1 MKKGFATLLL
11 MLAVMASCTHQA
23 TPSQDEAGVVF
34 DSAVVDTLVRLCP
47 NAEMPRGELSL
58 HIAYAKPHGNDTAS
72 VAAAWRI
79 NRTLI
84 SSDLLMGDFTTG
96 LSHGSTKGVTPQ
108 TFMEKTLGLL
118 TSNYCRM
125 YLADYADLFKDDAS
139 CAPSYNRAYTVIT
152 HVMQGTDSIVNYVA
166 DTYYYDGGAH
176 GQVATWARSF
186 NVHTGATVMLAD
198 ILRPG
203 YEASLTR
210 MIVAELV
217 RQFKA
222 STLQQLQDD
231 FTVFMGM
238 KPYIPNNY
246 IIDSKGI
253 TFIYCQ
259 DEIAAHAVGELRVT
273 LSYRQMASLLR
284 KK

>member
-1 MKKGFATLLL
+1 MKKVFTPLLL
-11 MLAVMASCTHQA
+11 MLAIMVGCTHQGA
-23 TPSQDEAGVVF
+23 PSQEAVGVVF
-34 DSAVVDTLVRLCP
+34 DSAVVNTMVRLRAD
-47 NAEMPRGELSL
+47 AEMPSGQLSL
-58 HIAYAKPHGNDTAS
+58 HIAYAKPQADDTAS

-79 NRTLI
+79 NRTLL
-84 SSDLLMGDFTTG
+84 SSDLLMSDYTTG
-96 LSHGSTKGVTPQ
+96 LRPALTKGHTPK
-108 TFMEKTLGLL
+108 TYVEKALRFTA
-118 TSNYCRM
+118 SNYRRM
-125 YLADYADLFKDDAS
+125 YLADYAALFKEDPSDAP
-139 CAPSYNRAYTVIT
+139 AYNRAYTVTT

-176 GQVATWARSF
+176 GQAATWARNF
-186 NVHTGATVMLAD
+186 NKHTGATVTLAD

-203 YEASLTR
+203 YGAPLTR
-210 MIVAELV
+210 MIVADLV

-222 STLQQLQDD
+222 NTLQQLQDD

-238 KPYIPNNY
+238 TPYIPDNY

-259 DEIAAHAVGELRVT
+259 DEVAAHAVGELRVT
-273 LSYRQMASLLR
+273 LNYKQMTALLR